1 MDHVKYIDKTRAYYA
16 SQGYKEPYRW
26 AQHED
31 VPFAKLSKPLS
42 ECTVALISTS
52 DVAIRKPGETASSGD
67 EETLIG
73 NVYSLPSDTPE
84 EMFYT
89 KQEHFDRVATH
100 LDDVNSYFPITRLHE
115 AAAKGRIGKVAA
127 RAHGVY
133 TAYSQ
138 RKTRE
143 LDAPE
148 VLRRCRED
156 GVDVAVLTPVCP
168 VCHQTISLVARH
180 LEANGIPTVVIAVAR
195 DIVETAGVARF
206 VFVDFPLGNPCG
218 EPYDIKQQQD
228 IVELALALLEDAEGP
243 RTTVKAP
250 FEWSKGDR
258 WKELIFTEEQPFL
271 EGEAYDNWMA
281 AKQKYRELKG
291 EGQV

>member
-1 MDHVKYIDKTRAYYA
+1 MSHLKYIDRTRAYYA
-16 SQGYKEPYRW
+16 SQGYEKPYNW
-26 AQHED
+26 AQFDE

-52 DVAIRKPGETASSGD
+52 DVAIRKEGEEVLSGD
-67 EETLIG
+67 GDTLIG

-84 EMFYT
+84 ELFYT

-115 AAAKGRIGKVAA
+115 AAEAGRIGKVAA

-138 RKTRE
+138 RKTKE
-143 LDAPE
+143 IDAPE

-180 LEANGIPTVVIAVAR
+180 LETNGIPTVVMAVAR

-206 VFVDFPLGNPCG
+206 VFVDFPLGNPTG
-218 EPYDIKQQQD
+218 EPFNRDQQQA
-228 IVELALALLEDAEGP
+228 ILELALGLFETAEGP
-243 RTTVKAP
+243 RTTVQAP
-250 FEWSKGDR
+250 FKWSKGDE
-258 WKELIFTEEQPFL
+258 WKDLIFTEEQPFL
-271 EGEAYDNWMA
+271 EGEAYDNWMK
-281 AKQKYRELKG
+281 AKEKYREIKQ
-291 EGQV
+291 EGRA